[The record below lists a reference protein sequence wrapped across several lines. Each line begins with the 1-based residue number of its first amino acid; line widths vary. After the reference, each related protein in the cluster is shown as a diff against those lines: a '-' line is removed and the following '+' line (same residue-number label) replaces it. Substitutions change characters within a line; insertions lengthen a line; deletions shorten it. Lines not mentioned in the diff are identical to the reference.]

1 VPSWHFGAIGT
12 QWQIDTPVAL
22 DQAVKTRV
30 AERVEEYDKAYSR
43 FRDDSLVSKLAQKA
57 GVAEFPPD
65 APALFDLYEKLYRAT
80 GGSFSPL
87 VGDTLNH
94 LGYDARYR
102 LTALPGPPD
111 PVPDFSEVVGLDDT
125 TLTTYRPV
133 TIDIGAIG
141 KGYLVD
147 IVAELLRDSG
157 LEEFTIDAS
166 GDMWQQ
172 GPEAERIA
180 LENPRDPSRALGVA
194 LLHNG
199 GLAASATNRR
209 AWGDGLHHIVDGLTG
224 LPTTRTEATFV
235 VAETTALADGI
246 ATALFMTTP
255 EKLTPLFSFDW
266 VMMSSDGT
274 VTSSD
279 GFPGEV
285 F

>member
-12 QWQIDTPVAL
+12 HWQIDTSSAL
-22 DQAVKTRV
+22 DEAVKTEV
-30 AERVEEYDKAYSR
+30 LERIEDYDRAYSR
-43 FRDDSLVSKLAQKA
+43 FRADSLIARLAKKA
-57 GVAEFPPD
+57 GVVEFPAD
-65 APALFDLYEKLYRAT
+65 APALFELYRLLYEAT

-94 LGYDARYR
+94 LGYDAHYR
-102 LTALPGPPD
+102 LTALPGPAD
-111 PVPDFSEVVGLDDT
+111 PVPAFSDVLTLEGT

-133 TIDIGAIG
+133 TIDVGAIG

-147 IVAELLRDSG
+147 IVATILRESQLDQ
-157 LEEFTIDAS
+157 FTIDAS
-166 GDMWQQ
+166 GDIWQQ
-172 GPEAERIA
+172 GPETERIA

-194 LLHNG
+194 VLQNG

-209 AWGDGLHHIVDGLTG
+209 AWGNGLHHIIDGLTG

-235 VAETTALADGI
+235 VAENSAISDGI

-255 EKLTPLFSFDW
+255 EKLSPLFSFEW
-266 VMMSSDGT
+266 VMMSSDGL

>member
-12 QWQIDTPVAL
+12 HWQIDTPSAL
-22 DQAVKTRV
+22 DEAVKTEV
-30 AERVEEYDKAYSR
+30 LERIEDYDRAYSR
-43 FRDDSLVSKLAQKA
+43 FRDDSLIAGLEKKA
-57 GVAEFPPD
+57 GVVEFPAD
-65 APALFDLYEKLYRAT
+65 APALFDLYRLLYEAT

-94 LGYDARYR
+94 LGYDAHYR
-102 LTALPGPPD
+102 LTALPGPAD
-111 PVPDFSEVVGLDDT
+111 PIPAFSDVLTLDGT

-133 TIDIGAIG
+133 TIDFGAIG

-147 IVAELLRDSG
+147 IVATILRESQLDQ
-157 LEEFTIDAS
+157 FTIDAS
-166 GDMWQQ
+166 GDIWQQ

-180 LENPRDPSRALGVA
+180 LESPRDPSRALGVA
-194 LLHNG
+194 LLQNG

-209 AWGDGLHHIVDGLTG
+209 AWGNGLHHIIDGLTG

-235 VAETTALADGI
+235 VAESAAIADGI

-255 EKLTPLFSFDW
+255 EKLSPLFRFEW
-266 VMMSSDGT
+266 VMMSSDGL